1 MIFTGNYELNADQ
14 AKVWKYLNDPLV
26 LKNCIDGC
34 KEFVNEDESSY
45 KATILIKL
53 GPINASFKSKIKILN
68 IKEMESYDIE
78 ASGNAGQLGFASGKI
93 NVYLEKK
100 GSNTLLSYKAEAKIN
115 GKIAQLGSRLIDG
128 SVKKNTDLFFYNF
141 KKSLTDNSFSSIEKD
156 KSQNKG
162 SYFNLIICLVFLFFI
177 IVILL
182 GMYAK

>member
-1 MIFTGNYELNADQ
+1 LIFTGAYELNADHT
-14 AKVWKYLNDPLV
+14 KVWKYLNNPV
-26 LKNCIDGC
+26 ILKNCIDGC
-34 KEFVNEDESSY
+34 KEFVYEDESSY
-45 KATILIKL
+45 KALILIKL

-100 GSNTLLSYKAEAKIN
+100 GLNTLLTYKAEAKIN

-128 SVKKNTDLFFYNF
+128 SVKKNTDLFFNNF
-141 KKSLTDNSFSSIEKD
+141 KKSLTDNSFSSIGKN
-156 KSQNKG
+156 KSLNKE
-162 SYFNLIICLVFLFFI
+162 SNFKLIICLVFLFFI

-182 GMYAK
+182 GIYAK